1 MKRALLVVASA
12 TLLAGCSVQ
21 GDIKPAATSRS
32 EFEDAFYKGVEL
44 KVGSNPEGYREY
56 RIFSQGASG
65 FTPQSGVKRNAIRRA
80 QAFCSQKNGRVRVI
94 TEHRASGARILGNM
108 PRVELVFVCVP
119 NGAYGGE
126 SRRSR
131 SREQRLSTQAADR
144 YAQLERLGELRDK
157 GILSDEEFEQE
168 KRRILAPEGF

>member
-1 MKRALLVVASA
+1 MKRTLFIAVSA
-12 TLLAGCSVQ
+12 ALLAGCSVQ

-65 FTPQSGVKRNAIRRA
+65 FTPQSGVKRNAMKRA

-119 NGAYGGE
+119 SGAYDGE
-126 SRRSR
+126 SPKNS
-131 SREQRLSTQAADR
+131 SREKQESTQALDR
-144 YAQLERLGELRDK
+144 YGNLERLGELRDK

-168 KRRILAPEGF
+168 KRRILSSEGS